1 MNKIRVGV
9 LGATGMV
16 GQHYLQ
22 LLSDHPWFDVVFL
35 ASSSRSAGQRYGDAV
50 SGRWWQ
56 KRPPPDETANLIVQS
71 IDAIDLAQQSCSLVF
86 SAVSAQ
92 VSAEYEERYAAAGL
106 AVVSN
111 SSHHRSSPDV
121 PMVIPEINADH
132 LHLIPLQQRNRGWSR
147 GFIVTKP
154 NCSLQSYLIPL
165 CPLHQRYRM
174 TELIVT
180 TLQAVSGAGYPGPAA
195 AVMIDTVIPYIEGEE
210 GKSEREP
217 LKVLGTV
224 RDAGIDPAAGIRI
237 AAHCNRVPVTDGHL
251 ACVSVRFEQ
260 KPSAEDVIHAW
271 RYFRGVPQQLA
282 LPSAPLPPIEYLEE
296 QDRPQSR
303 LDRMTGGGMTVT
315 VGRLRECPVLDLRFV
330 SLSHNVVRGAAGGA
344 ILIAELLVKNNL
356 VSQP

>member
-1 MNKIRVGV
+1 MNKIPVGV

-50 SGRWWQ
+50 SGRWWL
-56 KRPPPDETANLIVQS
+56 KRSPPAASAERIVQS
-71 IDAIDLAQQSCSLVF
+71 IDAIDIARQSCSLVF

-111 SSHHRSSPDV
+111 SSHHRASPDV

-154 NCSLQSYLIPL
+154 NCSLQSYLMPL
-165 CPLHQRYRM
+165 SPLHQKYRM
-174 TELIVT
+174 KELIVT
-180 TLQAVSGAGYPGPAA
+180 TLQAISGAGYPGPAA
-195 AVMIDTVIPYIEGEE
+195 AAIVDTVIPYIEGEE
-210 GKSEREP
+210 GKSERET
-217 LKVLGTV
+217 LKILGNIGV
-224 RDAGIDPAAGIRI
+224 AGVDPANGIRI

-260 KPSAEDVIHAW
+260 KPSVVDVLHAW
-271 RYFRGVPQQLA
+271 RDFRGSPQQLA
-282 LPSAPLPPIEYLEE
+282 LPSAPLPPIEYLDA
-296 QDRPQSR
+296 QDRPQPR

-315 VGRLRECPVLDLRFV
+315 VGRLRDCPVLDYRFV

-356 VSQP
+356 VS

>member
-1 MNKIRVGV
+1 MSKIRVGV

-50 SGRWWQ
+50 AGRWWQ
-56 KRPPPDETANLIVQS
+56 KRPPPTDSANLIVQS
-71 IDAIDLAQQSCSLVF
+71 IDAIDIAQQSCSLVF

-92 VSAEYEERYAAAGL
+92 VSAEYEELYAAAGL

-121 PMVIPEINADH
+121 PMLIPEINAHH
-132 LHLIPLQQRNRGWSR
+132 LHLIPLQQRNRGWSQ

-165 CPLHQRYRM
+165 YPLHAKYQM

-195 AVMIDTVIPYIEGEE
+195 AAMIDSVIPYIEGEE
-210 GKSEREP
+210 GKSESEP
-217 LKVLGTV
+217 LKILGTV
-224 RDAGIDPAAGIRI
+224 GVAGIDLAAGIRI

-251 ACVSVRFEQ
+251 ACVSVRFNQ
-260 KPSAEDVIHAW
+260 KPSEGEVIQSW
-271 RYFRGVPQQLA
+271 RDFHGAPQQLA
-282 LPSAPLPPIEYLEE
+282 LPSAPMPPIEYLEA
-296 QDRPQSR
+296 QDRPQPR
-303 LDRMTGGGMTVT
+303 LDRMTGAGMTVT
-315 VGRLRECPVLDLRFV
+315 VGRLRGCPVLDYRFV

-356 VSQP
+356 VSQR